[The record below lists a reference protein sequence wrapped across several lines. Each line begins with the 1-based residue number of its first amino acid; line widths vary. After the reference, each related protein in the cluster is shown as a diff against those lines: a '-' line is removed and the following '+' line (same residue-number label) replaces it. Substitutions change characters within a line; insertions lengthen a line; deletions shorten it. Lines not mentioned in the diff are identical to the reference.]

1 MNAWLVG
8 IWKAAAEAKA
18 AIVAKMQAEA
28 QAKSELTIPAHE
40 KAAAQAK
47 VVILDSIRQC
57 KGTLHRELKVVGV
70 WIPLIVMV
78 SCIECAQETLRRAS
92 DVWVLVID

>member
-8 IWKAAAEAKA
+8 VWKAAAEARA

-28 QAKSELTIPAHE
+28 QAKADLPIPAHE
-40 KAAAQAK
+40 KAAAEAK

-57 KGTLHRELKVVGV
+57 KGTGTRLCD
-70 WIPLIVMV
+70 LIIISSLFLTATIDYVIGTIRLTYCD
-78 SCIECAQETLRRAS
+78 CIDNS
-92 DVWVLVID
+92 M

>member
-1 MNAWLVG
+1 
-8 IWKAAAEAKA
+8 
-18 AIVAKMQAEA
+18 MQAEA

-70 WIPLIVMV
+70 
-78 SCIECAQETLRRAS
+78 
-92 DVWVLVID
+92 

>member
-57 KGTLHRELKVVGV
+57 KGTGTR
-70 WIPLIVMV
+70 LILLLSVAYYWRQQ
-78 SCIECAQETLRRAS
+78 SIISSAQFVCLTYCDCTDKS
-92 DVWVLVID
+92 M